1 MIPAIKLRNIS
12 KIYDLGPV
20 QVHALRNV
28 NVEINKQDFTAIMG
42 PSGSGKTTLLNMIGA
57 LDSPTTG
64 RVFLD
69 GVDITDFDEGEITH
83 IRCKKIGFIFQ
94 FFNLVPLLT
103 AKENVMLPMLFAGDL
118 TVKEAEIRAVE
129 LLTAV
134 GMGDRAGH
142 APKEL
147 SGGQQQRCAIAR
159 AFANK
164 PAIILA
170 DEPTGNTDFK
180 TGVSILNL
188 MKRLNREEGQTFL
201 LVTHD
206 PGIAGIADDVIY
218 VIDGRVQYTC
228 PDRVSPPSET
238 LINYVKVDKVK
249 ELKRLRVYKRRLR
262 LMKHD
267 LNVFKSRK
275 NEIDFLK
282 FQYIKNEYYKI
293 IDDIERKTRWLSE

>member
-1 MIPAIKLRNIS
+1 MRPAIKLRNIS
-12 KIYDLGPV
+12 KVYDLGAIK
-20 QVHALRNV
+20 VHALRNV
-28 NVEINKQDFTAIMG
+28 NLEIKKQEFTAIMG

-57 LDSPTTG
+57 LDYPTSG

-69 GVDITDFDEGEITH
+69 GVDITDFDEGDMTY

-94 FFNLVPLLT
+94 FFNLVPLLS

-118 TVKEAEIRAVE
+118 TVKEAEIRAIE

-134 GMGDRAGH
+134 GMGDRVEH
-142 APKEL
+142 APHEL
-147 SGGQQQRCAIAR
+147 SGGQQQRVAIAR

-164 PAIILA
+164 PAVILA

-206 PGIAGIADDVIY
+206 PGIAGIADRVIY
-218 VIDGRVQYTC
+218 VIDGHLQHTC
-228 PDRVSPPSET
+228 PDRVSPPTDT
-238 LINYVKVDKVK
+238 LREYIKIDKNR
-249 ELKRLRVYKRRLR
+249 ELKRLKSYKRQLK
-262 LMKHD
+262 LLKHD
-267 LNVFKSRK
+267 LELFKSRK
-275 NEIDFLK
+275 DEIDFIQY
-282 FQYIKNEYYKI
+282 QYIKNEYYKI
-293 IDDIERKTRWLSE
+293 INEIEKKTRWLSE